1 MHKSAVIATYRHICL
16 DANKKEKNH
25 SDIVTFIKL
34 IHGDHVLLI
43 KNFQLYTLYFIYNMQ
58 NAEIIA
64 TKEQKYN
71 GIKYCLISNIFN
83 YILFILYIV
92 CAMLK

>member
-16 DANKKEKNH
+16 DAKIKEKNH

-34 IHGDHVLLI
+34 IHGDHVLLNI
-43 KNFQLYTLYFIYNMQ
+43 KHLQLYTLYSIYNMR

-71 GIKYCLISNIFN
+71 GIKNCLISNI
-83 YILFILYIV
+83 
-92 CAMLK
+92 CTMQK